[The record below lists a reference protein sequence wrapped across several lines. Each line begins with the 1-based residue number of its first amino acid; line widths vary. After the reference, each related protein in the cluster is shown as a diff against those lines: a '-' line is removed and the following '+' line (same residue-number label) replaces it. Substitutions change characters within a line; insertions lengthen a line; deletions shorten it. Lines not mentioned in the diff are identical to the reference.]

1 MFFLFL
7 PLRRSG
13 RREKK
18 RLHCASAAEVQFG
31 QGHIGGALRGSGS
44 CSSGKA
50 TSAVLCEAVVVQFLD
65 SGKGYHLNSGRT
77 SVA

>member
-1 MFFLFL
+1 MFFLFY
-7 PLRRSG
+7 
-13 RREKK
+13 
-18 RLHCASAAEVQFG
+18 AFAAERAAREE
-31 QGHIGGALRGSGS
+31 ALASQAQQR